1 MPSIVEHDRL
11 SAARETDA
19 LILATWRSTLIL
31 APFWAS
37 FLTSSVYVH
46 ALSDL
51 SKRVGCAGTSH
62 KLRFWAM
69 REPQLL

>member
-37 FLTSSVYVH
+37 FLTSSVYVL

-51 SKRVGCAGTSH
+51 S
-62 KLRFWAM
+62 
-69 REPQLL
+69 